1 MAILYGKELSDQIRE
16 EIRQEIQHY
25 PEPPG
30 LAVIL
35 IGEDPASQ
43 VYVRNKKKAC
53 EEVGIAS
60 YSYSLPSDIPEDNLL
75 SIIQHLNGNQNVHGI
90 LVQLPLP
97 EHIRESRVI
106 EAISWLKDVD
116 GFHPYN
122 EARLFSANPGLV
134 PCTPLGVMGL
144 LERNS
149 IPIAGRHAVIVGS
162 SYIVGKPLSLLLLN
176 KGATVTVCHKY
187 TKELAYVTRE
197 GDILISAV
205 GKSGLIT
212 RDMVKPGAVVIDIG
226 ISFKEGKTVGDVD
239 FDNVL
244 DKVSYITPV
253 PGGVGPLTVTMLLKN
268 TLTAYKL
275 QVSAQPSAFSQIN
288 REG

>member
-1 MAILYGKELSDQIRE
+1 VTILYGKDLSDQIRE
-16 EIRQEIQHY
+16 DIRREIRHF
-25 PEPPG
+25 PDAPG
-30 LAVIL
+30 LAVVL

-60 YSYSLPSDIPEDNLL
+60 YPYYLSSDIPEDNLL
-75 SIIQHLNGNQNVHGI
+75 ALIQHLNNNQNVHGI

-97 EHIRESRVI
+97 EHIRESKVI
-106 EAISWLKDVD
+106 DAISWLKDVD

-122 EARLFSANPGLV
+122 VARLFSSKPGLV
-134 PCTPLGVMGL
+134 PCTPLGIIEL
-144 LERNS
+144 LERNH
-149 IPIAGRHAVIVGS
+149 IQIAGRHAVIVGS

-187 TKELAYVTRE
+187 TQQLDKMTRQ

-212 RDMVKPGAVVIDIG
+212 RDMVKTGAVLIDIG

-268 TLTAYKL
+268 TLLAYKMQNNL
-275 QVSAQPSAFSQIN
+275 IQEVGQ
-288 REG
+288 

>member
-122 EARLFSANPGLV
+122 VARLFSANPGLV
-134 PCTPLGVMGL
+134 PCTPLGVMEL